1 MSTLGSGNSCH
12 GALQLHKDWVCVCV
26 GEVGGRS
33 LQYVI
38 SVVALARPGPLGF
51 EDFTPLGALQEAPR
65 IFYDTH

>member
-1 MSTLGSGNSCH
+1 VSTLGSGNSCH

-38 SVVALARPGPLGF
+38 SVVALARPGPL
-51 EDFTPLGALQEAPR
+51 ALKISHP
-65 IFYDTH
+65 